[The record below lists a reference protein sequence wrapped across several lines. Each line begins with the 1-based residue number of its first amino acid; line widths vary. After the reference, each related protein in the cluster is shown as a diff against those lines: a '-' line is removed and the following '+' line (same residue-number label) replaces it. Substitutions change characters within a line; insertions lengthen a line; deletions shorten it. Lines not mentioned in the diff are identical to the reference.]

1 MVACSKHSGSHVLE
15 ARFPTSGQHD
25 MYSQARR
32 VLLGLGVD
40 SCSLESWSAAGFG
53 KLSKLALSSH
63 TPLHGLSFGWVFG
76 KAQAALYL
84 IFHVLCIHRDCET
97 LLVYPLALLAHRLKE
112 LCEPD
117 PWLTVFTAGP
127 WALVKFPAC
136 IRGRLGLALGSAWR
150 RHCDTDVSGQ
160 SAVATANHPE
170 TAGIGM
176 K

>member
-1 MVACSKHSGSHVLE
+1 
-15 ARFPTSGQHD
+15 

-32 VLLGLGVD
+32 ALLGLEVD
-40 SCSLESWSAAGFG
+40 SCSSEIWSAAGVG

-76 KAQAALYL
+76 KAQAALSL
-84 IFHVLCIHRDCET
+84 IFHVSCIHGDCET
-97 LLVYPLALLAHRLKE
+97 PLVYPLALLAQRLKE

-117 PWLTVFTAGP
+117 LWLTLFTVGL

-136 IRGRLGLALGSAWR
+136 IRGRLGLALGSAWK

-170 TAGIGM
+170 TAGMGM